1 MTVRQHGFS
10 LMEALVSLLVL
21 SVGLLGL
28 GQLQAALWNSA
39 GQLYGL
45 SEAYLLSTSCL
56 ERGLSAGATE
66 PAGQEHRSTPSAS
79 GYTEFEAVV
88 QLEQQGWLTRMDV
101 ASHWQDTSGAN
112 TLRLGAAV
120 YQPPTGDSRWL
131 LGPD

>member
-66 PAGQEHRSTPSAS
+66 PGVQENGSARSAS
-79 GYTEFEAVV
+79 AYTEFDAVV
-88 QLEQQGWLTRMDV
+88 QLEQQGWLTEIDV

-112 TLRLGAAV
+112 TVRLRTAA
-120 YQPPTGDSRWL
+120 YRPPIGDSRWL